1 VRLFRLLYTIPLR
14 CRSLFRRDRVEQD
27 LEDEFRDH
35 LERQIEANV
44 ASGMTRD
51 EARYASQRAFGGLDQ
66 RKEECRDMRH
76 VNLVDH
82 GIQDLRFAL
91 RQLLRHRAFAGT
103 AVVVLSLGI
112 AGSIA
117 IFGFVDSALIKPLP
131 YRDPSRL
138 VTVFSARPDLAQ
150 GQTRGSVSY
159 LDFIDWRS
167 RNRAFDSSAAYDVR
181 GGFTLTT
188 SSGPEQVSGLR
199 VTSGFFRTLGVT
211 PALGR
216 EFLASEEGRSA
227 PPAVVLSFSAWQRRF
242 GGSPD
247 ILGRTVT
254 LQSPW
259 LADAEPHVVIGVLP
273 PDFHFALAEHA
284 EFWATIRGPQA
295 CWNIRGC
302 RSLQAVARLAD
313 DVSIQMATAEMTS
326 VIEQLQAEYPDAH
339 RHQEIGKLVPLRDVV
354 LGNVRPMLL
363 MLLSGA
369 ALLLVIAC
377 MNVASLLLARSE
389 SRTQEI
395 AVRRVLGASSVRLV
409 RQFATEAFVLA
420 ATGAV
425 FGVVLASWGMQFL
438 MGLLSADMIS
448 RMPYLQAVGLNFRL
462 VSLACV
468 VSLIAALAFALT
480 PVVRMPIFETRARLN
495 EGSRTS
501 AGLQWRRLGAHLVV
515 AELAIAVVLLVSA
528 GLLGRSLFHLLHVDA
543 GFNVRGLATASVTP
557 VSVRARGT
565 GAAADAPD
573 ASNVERPGALARR
586 VAERL
591 AALPGV
597 DAVGYADLL
606 PLGPG
611 LAPSS
616 TFWVLGR
623 ADGDQLK
630 EDWPVRRVS
639 AEYFNALQAMLVRGR
654 YFTEDE
660 VALVR
665 PVMIIN
671 ETAARRYFAG
681 DDPVGRWIAFGS
693 AASPAREIVGIVA
706 DIKDGPPE
714 TPAHPSAYVPFDQT
728 GFALVIRT
736 RQDQPALGPALVAA
750 VAEIRPDALV
760 GGVTTMTER
769 VNRLPST
776 SLQRSSA
783 WLVGGFAAMAFVLS
797 LVGLYGVIAY
807 SVGQRTR
814 EIGVR
819 MALGA
824 QRTSVYRLVLGEA
837 TWLIGTGTALG
848 IICAVIAGILMRRLL
863 FGVQWWDPPTLVA
876 TVFVL
881 AISALV
887 ASYIAARRAASV
899 NPIEVLRAE

>member
-1 VRLFRLLYTIPLR
+1 MRLLRLLYTVPLR
-14 CRSLFRRDRVEQD
+14 FRSLFRGDRVEQD
-27 LEDEFRDH
+27 LEDELRDH
-35 LERQIEANV
+35 LERQIEVNV
-44 ASGMTRD
+44 ARGMTRD
-51 EARYASQRAFGGLDQ
+51 DARYAALRAFGGVAQ

-82 GIQDLRFAL
+82 GMQDLRFAL
-91 RQLLRHRAFAGT
+91 RQLRKHRGFACT
-103 AVVVLSLGI
+103 AVAVLSVGI
-112 AGSIA
+112 AGSVA

-138 VTVFSARPDLAQ
+138 VTVFSARPDSAPRQ
-150 GQTRGSVSY
+150 MRGAVSY

-167 RNRAFDSSAAYDVR
+167 RNRAFESMAAYDVR

-188 SSGPEQVSGLR
+188 PSGPQRVSGLR

-216 EFLASEEGRSA
+216 EFLPDEEGQFA
-227 PPAVVLSFSAWQRRF
+227 PPTVVLSYSAWQTRF
-242 GGSPD
+242 GGGAD

-254 LQSPW
+254 VQSPW
-259 LADAEPHVVIGVLP
+259 LSGAEPHVVIGVLP

-284 EFWATIRGPQA
+284 EFWATIKGPQA
-295 CWNIRGC
+295 CWNVRGC
-302 RSLQAVARLAD
+302 RSLETVARLAD
-313 DVSIQMATAEMTS
+313 DVSMQRATAEMTS
-326 VIEQLQAEYPDAH
+326 VIEQLRAEYPDAH
-339 RHQEIGKLVPLRDVV
+339 RNQEIGKLVPLRDVV
-354 LGNVRPMLL
+354 LGDVRPILL
-363 MLLSGA
+363 MFLGGA

-377 MNVASLLLARSE
+377 MNVASLLLARSD

-395 AVRRVLGASSVRLV
+395 AVRHALGASSARLV
-409 RQFATEAFVLA
+409 MQFATEAFVLA
-420 ATGAV
+420 AIAAV
-425 FGVVLASWGMQFL
+425 SGLVLARWGMQFL
-438 MGLLSADMIS
+438 RSLLSADMIS

-462 VSLACV
+462 VSLTCV
-468 VSLIAALAFALT
+468 ITLIAALAFALT
-480 PVVRMPIFETRARLN
+480 SVVRMAIFKTSVGLH

-501 AGLQWRRLGAHLVV
+501 AGMHWRRLGAHLVV
-515 AELAIAVVLLVSA
+515 AELAIAVVLLVGA
-528 GLLGRSLFHLLHVDA
+528 GLLGKSLYHLLHVDP
-543 GFNVRGLATASVTP
+543 GFNARGLVTTSVTP
-557 VSVRARGT
+557 VSVQIRGT
-565 GAAADAPD
+565 DPAADAND
-573 ASNVERPGALARR
+573 EQPGALARR

-623 ADGDQLK
+623 ADGDQLN
-630 EDWPVRRVS
+630 EAGPVRRVS
-639 AEYFNALQAMLVRGR
+639 AAYFNALQATLLRGR
-654 YFTEDE
+654 HFTQEE
-660 VALVR
+660 VSSIR

-681 DDPVGRWIAFGS
+681 DDPIGRWIAFGS

-728 GFALVIRT
+728 GFALVIRA
-736 RQDQPALGPALVAA
+736 RQDERALAPSLVAA
-750 VAEIRPDALV
+750 VREIRPDALV
-760 GGVTTMTER
+760 GGVATMAER
-769 VNRLPST
+769 TNRLPST

-783 WLVGGFAAMAFVLS
+783 WLVGGFAAMALVLS
-797 LVGLYGVIAY
+797 IVGLYGVVAY
-807 SVGQRTR
+807 SVGQRSR

-824 QRTSVYRLVLGEA
+824 QRTSVYRLILGEA
-837 TWLIGTGTALG
+837 TWLVGMGTALG
-848 IICAVIAGILMRRLL
+848 IVSAVIASMLMRRLL
-863 FGVQWWDPPTLVA
+863 FRVQWWDPPTLVGTA
-876 TVFVL
+876 FVL

-887 ASYIAARRAASV
+887 ASYIPARRAASV